1 MVGVATFN
9 EDASAAT
16 TWTKGNDGATTA
28 KAVGTEPFE
37 ELDA

>member
-1 MVGVATFN
+1 LD
-9 EDASAAT
+9 EDMSEMP
-16 TWTKGNDGATTA
+16 WTKGNDGATTA